1 MNGNPIAVL
10 RALIASELAEVYT
23 TLPGVVVSYDGKSI
37 TARPALAKR
46 LANGEVLRAP
56 QIVRVPVCWPV
67 GDVNG
72 AEALISVPL
81 KAGDAVKLSFSARAL
96 ENWLAGSD
104 GPPDDPRQFDLSDA
118 FATPVMRP
126 GTVAADTENVSIQY
140 GPGTLKLS
148 PEGHLTMNV
157 RTWEVNMDEG
167 TFNGPLTVNGLLT
180 YTQGMHGSRGAGG
193 GGATITIEGDVNF
206 RNGSLTH
213 NGKDVGSTHKHPYA
227 GGTTE
232 EPI

>member
-1 MNGNPIAVL
+1 MNSNPTAAL
-10 RALIASELAEVYT
+10 RALIASELADVYT
-23 TLPGVVVSYDGKSI
+23 TLPGVVVSYDGKSV

-67 GDVNG
+67 GDVNS
-72 AEALISVPL
+72 AQALISVPL
-81 KAGDAVKLSFSARAL
+81 KAGDPVKLSFSARAL

-118 FATPVMRP
+118 FATPVVRP

-148 PEGHLTMNV
+148 PGGDL
-157 RTWEVNMDEG
+157 
-167 TFNGPLTVNGLLT
+167 TFNVKSWTVQAEQTTFNSPVIVNGPFS
-180 YTQGMHGSRGAGG
+180 YTQGLSGKGG
-193 GGATITIEGDVNF
+193 TGGPSMRVQGGVAFEG
-206 RNGSLTH
+206 GQLTH
-213 NGKDVGSTHKHPYA
+213 DGKNVGSTHKHPYA
-227 GGTTE
+227 GGMTE
-232 EPI
+232 EPV